1 MGVDINRVAAS
12 AWQAAPLQFVAGL
25 GPRKAQALL
34 RAAGR
39 EEGVA
44 SRYVLWNEL
53 RVLGRCVFR
62 RAVVLSSCASWG
74 FQGFLSLGVWTPR

>member
-1 MGVDINRVAAS
+1 MDINRVAHS

-44 SRYVLWNEL
+44 SRYTMWNEL
-53 RVLGRCVFR
+53 GVMGKCVFR
-62 RAVVLSSCASWG
+62 CEPPTLPAGGPSRLA
-74 FQGFLSLGVWTPR
+74 P